1 MKKRLAILTILTTLG
16 FPALFAADLNA
27 QYGGDKTQPPRGE
40 GGRGEAGRGGQRGE
54 GERGG
59 DARGSQQRGQRRNG
73 LGPGVPGGQG
83 VPGGMGRPGS
93 FDGGMMLGQ
102 LMKAL
107 PLVKALDADSDGELS
122 ATEIEN
128 ASKTLL
134 KLDSNGDGKISAE
147 ELKPNPADVMPGA
160 MAGIGRGG
168 EGRPGMGGEMLARM
182 FEQTDTDGDGMLS
195 GEEIPERLQAMITRI
210 DKDGDGKISK
220 EEIKQIPAGVMER
233 MREGQGAG
241 SKRGGDEGE
250 GPVKPRRPN

>member
-1 MKKRLAILTILTTLG
+1 MKKRIAILTILTTLG
-16 FPALFAADLNA
+16 LPTLFTANLKA
-27 QYGGDKTQPPRGE
+27 QDGGDKKQPPRGE
-40 GGRGEAGRGGQRGE
+40 GGRGDAVRGGQRGE

-59 DARGSQQRGQRRNG
+59 EARGGQQRGQGRNDR
-73 LGPGVPGGQG
+73 GPAVPGGQG
-83 VPGGMGRPGS
+83 FPGGLGRPGG

-134 KLDSNGDGKISAE
+134 KLDTNGDGKISAE
-147 ELKPNPADVMPGA
+147 ELKPNPADVMTGA

-182 FEQTDTDGDGMLS
+182 FEQRDTDGNGMLS
-195 GEEIPERLQAMITRI
+195 GEEIPERLQAMIARI
-210 DKDGDGKISK
+210 DKDGDGMISK
-220 EEIKQIPAGVMER
+220 EEIKEIPAGMMER

-241 SKRGGDEGE
+241 PKRGGDEGE